1 MKYLQLARKRI
12 ITKMKRVFKFFWKC
26 ARALY
31 FPVYIL
37 SWILHKFARL
47 LLAISYFGM
56 LEKTISKDILK
67 YLFVWHGKH

>member
-12 ITKMKRVFKFFWKC
+12 IAKMKRVFKFFWKC
-26 ARALY
+26 IGVLY